1 MSYILYVILYVLLLM
16 LFILQ
21 TARLYFLNLE
31 YSDLLMRF
39 DRLNREADDL
49 QKQTEI
55 QAKEVVDLRTKK

>member
-1 MSYILYVILYVLLLM
+1 
-16 LFILQ
+16 
-21 TARLYFLNLE
+21 
-31 YSDLLMRF
+31 MRF